1 MTHAAAM
8 ATYLMIFPIIF
19 SYKMLF
25 TKRYTIFYL
34 EAIENLFLFQNH
46 ADNGQL
52 LVDFVFAWDDF
63 AGDDI
68 AVEFLDKEFELT
80 AVKAKPNVTVRGA
93 ERFFLV
99 LRQVKQGK
107 RSTALEDT
115 DRFLEGKAR
124 ICCMMK
130 HLAHENEVGKV
141 IRKACLDHIG
151 HLGRHVL
158 DILLL

>member
-1 MTHAAAM
+1 MEGWVIKP
-8 ATYLMIFPIIF
+8 L
-19 SYKMLF
+19 L
-25 TKRYTIFYL
+25 
-34 EAIENLFLFQNH
+34 LFQNH
-46 ADNGQL
+46 ADDGQF

-68 AVEFLDKEFELT
+68 AVEFLHKEFQLT

-93 ERFFLV
+93 EGFFFM

-107 RSTALEDT
+107 SSAALEDT
-115 DRFLEGKAR
+115 DRLLEGKAR
-124 ICCMMK
+124 VLGVVK
-130 HLAHENEVGKV
+130 YLTHEHEVGKV
-141 IRKACLDHIG
+141 VGQARADHVG